1 MTADNAQAVRQNE
14 VMVDDD
20 GEVSAVLASGAEDAV
35 PSEPSPPEH
44 DPVRAEIEAVLQAEE
59 GALGD
64 VWRRTQAGQSPDE
77 IRIARGAERPNFVW
91 TYNRTA
97 KALLDGDL
105 PTAPTVA
112 LGTARTF
119 RRILKENKFSPEARS
134 ELERRLAIL
143 ESRASDPNARAAE
156 ESDAIEATVEA
167 EEHAVPGVYVYS
179 LPHYVRHPYDETSG
193 RTLLKVGRADRSVI
207 RRFREQTRTTAL
219 PEDPVLLR
227 VYPCAENEST
237 ETERTFHRLLEA
249 ADHDRSKART
259 GGTEWFL
266 TSVRFL
272 DEVAAVLHLEI
283 REVAELVTE

>member
-1 MTADNAQAVRQNE
+1 MNGMEQHETDHRPP
-14 VMVDDD
+14 MS
-20 GEVSAVLASGAEDAV
+20 EVSYGSF
-35 PSEPSPPEH
+35 PTPEQATAI
-44 DPVRAEIEAVLQAEE
+44 RAEIEALLSAEE

-64 VWRRTQAGQSPDE
+64 VWRRTQAGETPDQ

-97 KALLDGDL
+97 RALLDGDL

-119 RRILKENKFSPEARS
+119 RRILKENRFSAETRV

-143 ESRASDPNARAAE
+143 ESRASDPNARAVE
-156 ESDAIEATVEA
+156 DKQAIEATVDA

-179 LPHYVRHPYDETSG
+179 LPHYVRHPYDEVSG
-193 RTLLKVGRADRSVI
+193 RTLLKVGHADRSVI

-227 VYPCAENEST
+227 VYVCDDNTST
-237 ETERTFHRLLEA
+237 EIERTFHRLLEA

-266 TSVRFL
+266 TSVKFL
-272 DEVAAVLHLEI
+272 DEVAATLKLEV
-283 REVAELVTE
+283 REVADLAEPIE

>member
-1 MTADNAQAVRQNE
+1 MSGMDRPEEDANSP
-14 VMVDDD
+14 
-20 GEVSAVLASGAEDAV
+20 VSSAEDAS
-35 PSEPSPPEH
+35 SESISTL
-44 DPVRAEIEAVLQAEE
+44 DQANAIRAEIEAVLVAEE
-59 GALGD
+59 GGLGD
-64 VWRRTQAGQSPDE
+64 VWRRTQAGETPDQ

-91 TYNRTA
+91 SYNRTA
-97 KALLDGDL
+97 RALLDGDL

-119 RRILKENKFSPEARS
+119 RRILKENEFSPEARS

-143 ESRASDPNARAAE
+143 ESRASDPKARAVE
-156 ESDAIEATVEA
+156 DRRAIEATVDA

-179 LPHYVRHPYDETSG
+179 LPHYVRHPYDEMSG
-193 RTLLKVGRADRSVI
+193 RTLLKVGHADRSVI

-227 VYPCAENEST
+227 VYVCDDNTST
-237 ETERTFHRLLEA
+237 DIERTFHRLLEA

-272 DEVAAVLHLEI
+272 DEIAATLKLEV
-283 REVAELVTE
+283 REVADLAEPIE